1 MQEIILKDI
10 LSIFAFTI
18 NTLIS
23 GVWLLKK
30 KKTKVTFLSYKKL
43 PQFERERQ
51 FFCGYKH
58 YTEEGS
64 PLFCLFSFFSKWSK
78 KFFQNYTVFS

>member
-30 KKTKVTFLSYKKL
+30 KKDKSYISILQKITSIWKW
-43 PQFERERQ
+43 
-51 FFCGYKH
+51 
-58 YTEEGS
+58 T
-64 PLFCLFSFFSKWSK
+64 SFFLWL
-78 KFFQNYTVFS
+78 